1 MAAIGWFFFRHFF
14 FILDVFVVT
23 VSLALEMVA
32 VASAH
37 MGLVVGNILIIARMW
52 RFFRVAHGIYFL
64 DHRSDHRSEA
74 VQVTMSKSG
83 GEARKQTEGTY
94 DTIDMYRDGAN
105 MGVGVDGR
113 IRAGSCPPIE
123 D

>member
-23 VSLALEMVA
+23 VSLALELVA

-74 VQVTMSKSG
+74 VHVTMSKNG
-83 GEARKQTEGTY
+83 GK
-94 DTIDMYRDGAN
+94 RDGAPF
-105 MGVGVDGR
+105 
-113 IRAGSCPPIE
+113 APLTCLLSCPKLIAKNVR
-123 D
+123 